1 MSMKTEKLTLYT
13 YYVERKR
20 EIKQDFRM
28 ATINTHITIRAYLGP
43 TKTRELMHD
52 YNRQRR

>member
-1 MSMKTEKLTLYT
+1 MSMKTEQLTLYT